1 MFNIFILSLTAL
13 LSLLVWR
20 HEVYEIFHKDY
31 LNKVS
36 HDRINSYITEK
47 QKLDELK
54 RVIQNI
60 DNILGV

>member
-20 HEVYEIFHKDY
+20 HEVYDVFHKDY
-31 LNKVS
+31 LNKIS
-36 HDRINSYITEK
+36 QDRINNYNQDK
-47 QKLDELK
+47 QKLEELK
-54 RVIQNI
+54 RIIQNI